1 MSKYHVYTDQSN
13 PVTPE
18 VAEEVYVKTEQSI
31 EKSAEDTDESV
42 ETDEE
47 VIEPFI
53 GTVVNCTKLNVRKE
67 PNKESEIVCK
77 VDSGS
82 ELMIDTTKSTD
93 DWYSVCTEAGIEGFC
108 MKEYISVK
116 A

>member
-18 VAEEVYVKTEQSI
+18 VAEEVYVKTEPPI
-31 EKSAEDTDESV
+31 EDTVESAETD
-42 ETDEE
+42 DE
-47 VIEPFI
+47 VFEPFI
-53 GTVVNCTKLNVRKE
+53 GTVINCTKLNVRKE
-67 PNKESEIVCK
+67 PNKEAEIVCK

-82 ELMIDTTKSTD
+82 ELMIDATNSTG
-93 DWYSVCTEAGIEGFC
+93 DWYSVCTGAGIEGFC